1 MAGRSG
7 TRTRVGIVD
16 LIARKPST
24 SLKAK
29 VVKPNYAAIMPQALG
44 VWAEE
49 LGHDVQ
55 YLTYTGVEDL
65 TRELP
70 QDIDILFLCSF
81 TTAAYLAYS
90 ISNMYRKQGV
100 VTVLGGPHA
109 RAYPTDAIRHFDFV
123 LGFTD
128 KRLIADLL
136 LGYAGNPDEGV
147 RLSADRQPLDLPSLR
162 QRWKF
167 ICHNRDKARMLRVAP
182 MIGSLGC
189 PYTCS
194 FCVDAEV
201 DYQPLP
207 YDQMKEDLAFV
218 QREVTKPIVAWHD
231 PNFGVRFD
239 DYMALIEESTTPGSV
254 QFMAEST
261 LSLLSE
267 DHLQRLQRN
276 GFKMMIV
283 GLESWFDY
291 NNKARQ
297 GTNSG
302 FDKVNSAAE
311 HVRLVAQHIPY
322 VQANFIFGL
331 DADDG
336 AAPFE
341 MTKKFID
348 LAPSAIPVY
357 TMFTSFGTS
366 SPLDLEMQNAGRV
379 LDLPHPFVD
388 GQSALNITLKNY
400 SYAEFLDHYIGLFD
414 HTFSL
419 GAVWRRFSSNSHPLT
434 SGARWAQLLRAK
446 SSIGKG
452 RSRALRRMRQLLDAN
467 SDVRS
472 FFNGEGG
479 PVPSVFRHR
488 IKADLGPF
496 YEHLPRTVLGH
507 LDNEH

>member
-1 MAGRSG
+1 MAGSG
-7 TRTRVGIVD
+7 KRTRVGIVD
-16 LIARKPST
+16 LIAKKPST

-29 VVKPNYAAIMPQALG
+29 IIKPNYASIMPQALG

-49 LGHDVQ
+49 LGHEVQ

-70 QDIDILFLCSF
+70 QEIDILFLYAF
-81 TTAAYLAYS
+81 TPAAYLAYS
-90 ISNMYRKQGV
+90 ISNMYRKQNV

-109 RAYPTDAIRHFDFV
+109 RAYPTDAIKHFDYV

-128 KRLIADLL
+128 KQLIGDLL
-136 LGYAGNPDEGV
+136 QGYSAHSDEGV
-147 RLSADRQPLDLPSLR
+147 RLSAGRQPLDLPSVR

-167 ICHNRDKARMLRVAP
+167 ICHNRDKARLLRVVP

-194 FCVDAEV
+194 FCIDAAV

-207 YDQMKEDLAFV
+207 YDQIREDLAFI
-218 QREVTKPIVAWHD
+218 QKEVPKPSVGWQD

-239 DYMALIEESTTPGSV
+239 DYMDIIEESTTPGSV

-267 DHLQRLQRN
+267 AHLQRLQRN

-297 GTNSG
+297 GKREG
-302 FDKVNSAAE
+302 FDKVGSVAE
-311 HVRLVAQHIPY
+311 HVSLIAQYIPY
-322 VQANFIFGL
+322 VQANLIFGL
-331 DADDG
+331 DADSG
-336 AAPFE
+336 APPFE

-348 LAPSAIPVY
+348 LAPSSVPVY

-400 SYAEFLDHYIGLFD
+400 SYAEFLDHYIDLFD

-419 GAVWRRFSSNSHPLT
+419 GAVWRRFSMNNHPLT
-434 SGARWAQLLRAK
+434 EGVRWAQLLRAK

-452 RSRALRRMRQLLDAN
+452 RSRSLRRMRQLLDT
-467 SDVRS
+467 DPEVRA
-472 FFNGEGG
+472 FFNGEGS
-479 PVPSVFRHR
+479 PVPAVFRHR
-488 IKADLGPF
+488 IKAELGPF
-496 YEHLPRTVLGH
+496 YQHLPETVLGH
-507 LDNEH
+507 LAN